1 MEVNLRRQVCDLK
14 AELGSIS
21 MVDEFAKYAK
31 IKRKV
36 NKVTDELTHQC
47 KFTFYLVKKI
57 NINYD
62 L

>member
-1 MEVNLRRQVCDLK
+1 MEANLRRQVCDLK

-36 NKVTDELTHQC
+36 NKVTDELSHQC
-47 KFTFYLVKKI
+47 E
-57 NINYD
+57 
-62 L
+62 